1 MPPKACV
8 RGFVASKL
16 WVGNN
21 PELHASCVIPMT
33 VSVLLS
39 KVSLELLASSETE
52 GEGAKEVCMLVA
64 EG

>member
-1 MPPKACV
+1 M
-8 RGFVASKL
+8 
-16 WVGNN
+16 
-21 PELHASCVIPMT
+21 IPMT
-33 VSVLLS
+33 LSGLLS